1 MQLLLKQLDSKWQ
14 ESTKA
19 NTTGVWSGYLE
30 CCSPLHLHSG
40 IIAHFF
46 LQSNHKNVKCF
57 ILRRSF
63 QERAKESQKKCLSDL
78 LVGGRGCGQGKH
90 HFSLAANCLGW
101 EREQNPSPG
110 KEWNK
115 SFAVREGE
123 AFGQAYGMCFRLGG
137 RQKKNKNHD
146 VPCSSDQIENLFW
159 LFSFVRGFSKLSR
172 SLRGSDVKGG
182 RNRRVSSLHF

>member
-30 CCSPLHLHSG
+30 CCFPLHLYSG

-46 LQSNHKNVKCF
+46 LQSNHRNVKCF

-63 QERAKESQKKCLSDL
+63 HERAKKSPKKCLSDL
-78 LVGGRGCGQGKH
+78 LVGGCGRGQGKH

-101 EREQNPSPG
+101 EREQNPSSG

-115 SFAVREGE
+115 SFAVQEGE
-123 AFGQAYGMCFRLGG
+123 AFGQAYGMCFRLRG
-137 RQKKNKNHD
+137 RQKKKIKITMFRA
-146 VPCSSDQIENLFW
+146 VQT
-159 LFSFVRGFSKLSR
+159 K
-172 SLRGSDVKGG
+172 
-182 RNRRVSSLHF
+182 